1 MTPLPASTSLPCPV
15 SSRASWTLD
24 ATLQRWCLH
33 VERICHAHLPSHRRQ
48 TVERNSKQLE
58 SLHTLSFLRS
68 ILQFNMDTNDV
79 SMFFTQ
85 VLLFVEPT
93 QQQPTKKENPI
104 AITLASQPPVHLN
117 SPTPQG
123 ITTTP
128 RSIAGVAAAVGI
140 LPLLFGTVSPHHA
153 SRPKQHRK
161 SEDKVDA
168 WPWRRRRFRLLY
180 RRL

>member
-1 MTPLPASTSLPCPV
+1 MHIYRHIGVGQSRGTQSNLNRSTHYLSCNRFCNSTWTPTMSAC
-15 SSRASWTLD
+15 
-24 ATLQRWCLH
+24 
-33 VERICHAHLPSHRRQ
+33 
-48 TVERNSKQLE
+48 
-58 SLHTLSFLRS
+58 
-68 ILQFNMDTNDV
+68 
-79 SMFFTQ
+79 FFTQ
-85 VLLFVEPT
+85 ILLFVEPT
-93 QQQPTKKENPI
+93 RQQPTKKENPI

-117 SPTPQG
+117 SPTPQA

-128 RSIAGVAAAVGI
+128 GSIAGDAAAVEI

-161 SEDKVDA
+161 SADKVDA

>member
-1 MTPLPASTSLPCPV
+1 MFGSVTLACPLEAML
-15 SSRASWTLD
+15 
-24 ATLQRWCLH
+24 
-33 VERICHAHLPSHRRQ
+33 
-48 TVERNSKQLE
+48 
-58 SLHTLSFLRS
+58 S
-68 ILQFNMDTNDV
+68 ILRWQALAATCIAPHIIFLAIDLAIQHGHQRCQHV
-79 SMFFTQ
+79 FTQ

-117 SPTPQG
+117 SPTPQA

-128 RSIAGVAAAVGI
+128 GSIAGDAAAVEI

-161 SEDKVDA
+161 SADKVDA
-168 WPWRRRRFRLLY
+168 WRWRRRRFRLLY